1 MEQVNLKDAH
11 EWKEDD
17 QAEAAPACKYKQTLK
32 NRKQF
37 TSISSSPS
45 WVFDKEKKGSA
56 MMQAMQKALLLRFN
70 SKLQREETN
79 EGASPLK
86 IRKNRTMQRKKA
98 LSKSITKFDKD
109 KIQA

>member
-1 MEQVNLKDAH
+1 
-11 EWKEDD
+11 
-17 QAEAAPACKYKQTLK
+17 
-32 NRKQF
+32 
-37 TSISSSPS
+37 
-45 WVFDKEKKGSA
+45 

-98 LSKSITKFDKD
+98 LSKSKTKFDKD

>member
-1 MEQVNLKDAH
+1 
-11 EWKEDD
+11 
-17 QAEAAPACKYKQTLK
+17 
-32 NRKQF
+32 
-37 TSISSSPS
+37 
-45 WVFDKEKKGSA
+45 
-56 MMQAMQKALLLRFN
+56 MQAMQKALLLRFN

-86 IRKNRTMQRKKA
+86 IRKNLTMQRKKA